1 MKHILIC
8 GETSFIGRAVAA
20 RLAAFPEMY
29 ACESIS
35 LRGDAWKQ
43 HDFSRC
49 DAVVHVAGIAHV
61 SSKNVSD
68 AAYHEI
74 NCQLALECA
83 RHAKAAGVKQFI
95 FLSSMIVY
103 GPAARA
109 GRNWVIDAHT
119 PPAPANAYG
128 QSKLDAEAG
137 LSAMSDASF
146 RVAILRP
153 PMVYGPGCRGNYTLL
168 QKWVGK
174 IPFFPDFPGRRSVIY
189 VENLAEFIR
198 HIIERNDCGVFHPQD
213 ASVATTAHIARAI
226 AQARGERLYLTKLF
240 NPFIRILGGVGF
252 VRRAFGDMQYDP
264 ALSAYPENYRIYS
277 LSQAIQKTEAKG
289 DA

>member
-8 GETSFIGRAVAA
+8 GENSFIGRAVMS
-20 RLAAFPEMY
+20 RLASFPKDY
-29 ACESIS
+29 ACEAIS

-43 HDFSRC
+43 ADFSRF

-61 SSKNVSD
+61 SSKDVPDS
-68 AAYHEI
+68 AYHAV
-74 NCQLALECA
+74 NCELALECA
-83 RHAKAAGVKQFI
+83 RQAKAAGVKQFI

-109 GRNWVIDAHT
+109 GKRQHIGENT
-119 PPAPANAYG
+119 LPAPENAYG
-128 QSKLDAEAG
+128 QSKLDAERG
-137 LSAMSDASF
+137 LSAMEDETF

-174 IPFFPDFPGRRSVIY
+174 IPFFPDFPGTRSVIY

-198 HIIERNDCGVFHPQD
+198 HIINRCDRGVFHPQD
-213 ASVATTAHIARAI
+213 AHTTTAHIAREI
-226 AQARGERLYLTKLF
+226 AQARGAKLHLTKLF
-240 NPFIRILGGVGF
+240 NPFIRILGRVGF
-252 VRRAFGDMQYDP
+252 VRRAFGDMNYDP
-264 ALSAYPENYRIYS
+264 ALSAYPEKYRIYT
-277 LSQAIQKTEAKG
+277 LPEAIQKTEAKG